1 MIEINWVASAL
12 AKKHALLYV
21 EVSNNNNS
29 ISDSAFTSIAL
40 QIYFSTLSKRYC
52 DLCHSIC

>member
-29 ISDSAFTSIAL
+29 ISVFAFTSLVL

-52 DLCHSIC
+52 GLSHSIC